1 MQKALIEIVSN
12 IIVIITIADF
22 IVGTFVSENIV
33 SAIRKMIRK
42 TDNVLEFVKSQKR
55 VTYFSILCKLLS
67 LFLLV
72 FSTVFL
78 DLSWAALMF
87 HMLAI
92 SIFIANITLLVTE
105 AIH

>member
-22 IVGTFVSENIV
+22 IVDAFVSENIV
-33 SAIRKMIRK
+33 SAIRNMIRK

-55 VTYFSILCKLLS
+55 VTYFSILCKVLS

-72 FSTVFL
+72 FTTVFL
-78 DLSWAALMF
+78 NVSWAELIL

-92 SIFIANITLLVTE
+92 SIFIANITGLVTE
-105 AIH
+105 VIN